1 MTDAFSESEIF
12 DDQDLD
18 DSAWPTQ
25 KLAPLPVKVEVLPP
39 LPDDGLKLKDHEPT
53 RPGDDMKLP
62 APKNELQQSEEL
74 EELELAATNSNK
86 AYNKD
91 DLKDDSVAPS
101 WGWREQVA
109 GRVGHVDAGT
119 RLSAPTTQACGLFPF
134 VAGSGSP
141 KIGVPVGLHL
151 LNREIVCMD
160 PFRWVQH
167 GMATNP
173 GIFMVAQPG
182 CGKSALV
189 KRLITG
195 MSGFGAVP
203 IVLGDV
209 KPDYPGVIEA
219 LGGQVIRMGRGLDVI
234 NPLDAGPIKAASVRL
249 RDAGFTEK
257 ADELE
262 ADAYGRRLA
271 LLVAICEVGRS
282 GTPVSPGEEV
292 MLAASIRHLDAKGI
306 ESPTVQDIL
315 ELLRDA
321 PDTVVAAAESENKG
335 AFKVESKE
343 LRQTLSLL
351 LTGTF
356 KGIFDGPTTQPINL
370 DAPAIEIDISA
381 LARSGEENII
391 SSAMLAVWAY
401 GFGVVDAQM
410 ALSEAGLEPARDYI
424 AVLDELWRALRG
436 APGLVDRADALTRVN
451 RSRGMA
457 QVMVTHSLD
466 DLEALPTEQD
476 RKKARGLI
484 ERSGTI
490 ILGGMSP
497 REAQAISQV
506 MPLSQKEQG
515 LLTSWQSPSSWAGN
529 EAHPGRGRFMIK
541 TGAKTGLPI
550 QVVLLPIEEE
560 LYNTDRIAGVDR

>member
-1 MTDAFSESEIF
+1 MTDGFFGTDTFNEEHH
-12 DDQDLD
+12 DDQ
-18 DSAWPTQ
+18 AWPTQ
-25 KLAPLPVKVEVLPP
+25 KLEPSPPVEVGQLMPP
-39 LPDDGLKLKDHEPT
+39 LP
-53 RPGDDMKLP
+53 GDDSRLDLP
-62 APKNELQQSEEL
+62 ERPQQIK
-74 EELELAATNSNK
+74 K
-86 AYNKD
+86 AD
-91 DLKDDSVAPS
+91 FADDSVAPT
-101 WGWREQVA
+101 WGWREKDS

-119 RLSAPTTQACGLFPF
+119 KLSAPTTQACGLFPF
-134 VAGSGSP
+134 IAGSGSP
-141 KIGVPVGLHL
+141 KIGVPVGVHL
-151 LNREIVCMD
+151 INREIVCMD

-167 GMATNP
+167 GMVTNP
-173 GIFMVAQPG
+173 GIFMIAQPG

-209 KPDYPGVIEA
+209 KPDYPRVIEA

-234 NPLDAGPIKAASVRL
+234 NPLDAGPIKAASERL
-249 RDAGFTEK
+249 RAAGYIEK
-257 ADELE
+257 ANELE

-271 LLVAICEVGRS
+271 LLVAICQVGRN
-282 GTPVSPGEEV
+282 GIPVSPGEEV
-292 MLAASIRHLDAKGI
+292 MLAASIRYLDDEGLD
-306 ESPTVQDIL
+306 SPTVKDVL
-315 ELLRDA
+315 HLLRDA
-321 PDTVVAAAESENKG
+321 PDSVVAAAEAEDKRSFD
-335 AFKVESKE
+335 AESKE

-356 KGIFDGPTTQPINL
+356 KGVFDGPTSNPIDL

-476 RKKARGLI
+476 RAKARGLI
-484 ERSGTI
+484 ERSGTV

-497 REAQAISQV
+497 REAQSVSNV
-506 MPLSQKEQG
+506 MPLSKKEQN

-560 LYNTDRIAGVDR
+560 LYKTDRIAGVDR